1 MADDPA
7 AVRGAGTDGRLWVD
21 GTRAAPLPP
30 GPYDTTEREERIEV
44 RDGTGL
50 AGVII
55 EPVLPAG
62 SPPQPSVV
70 VTNGYSGLDYALRPD
85 LRLLAAYGYPVVLA
99 RLRGVPPS
107 EGKAGLYERYGQDG
121 HDVIEWTARQP
132 FCNGRVGM
140 IGASLLGISQWL
152 AAKERPPH
160 LAVVVPDDSPNDT
173 YRYLWYLGGM
183 EPGPGRRARAEVPG
197 VESEYGIAVSHP
209 WFDDFWR
216 QRAMLREDL
225 ETLARDGL
233 PALTSGGWDSY
244 MIEATSRAFTW
255 MRRAGAGPRARL
267 VIGPWRHA
275 GMFHASDSVT
285 YDVAPGSMIRPQV
298 GFELQL
304 RWLDR
309 WLREEDNG
317 IDAEPPVLIFV
328 QGPDQW
334 RYEHDWPLPD
344 ERRIRLYLS
353 GAPSWTVA
361 SRNDGTLAAEPPDGQ
376 DEASYSFDPA
386 SSRSPVAVTMPTLT
400 MVADGLPT
408 IKETILPAGARRE
421 HGRLIMDKSGYEA
434 QAVTWTS
441 AVLDQ
446 PTEITGFPSLVLW
459 ASVSRPDADFIAE
472 LTDVAP
478 RGDGTWSST
487 QITRG
492 YLRASAQFSRTGPT
506 ELAAGDVC
514 RYEIELQPTS
524 YVVPAGHRLRFAVQG
539 AAIDPAIDV
548 SWHGPGLGEHPYTV
562 TIRTGPGYA
571 SYAEIPVIGSAPSL
585 A

>member
-1 MADDPA
+1 MPEDPG

-21 GTRAAPLPP
+21 GARDAPLPP

-55 EPVLPAG
+55 EPVLPDG
-62 SPPQPSVV
+62 SPPQPCVV

-121 HDVIEWTARQP
+121 HDVIEWAARQP

-152 AAKERPPH
+152 AAKERPAH

-216 QRAMLREDL
+216 QRAMLREDF

-285 YDVAPGSMIRPQV
+285 YDVAPGSMIRP
-298 GFELQL
+298 
-304 RWLDR
+304 
-309 WLREEDNG
+309 
-317 IDAEPPVLIFV
+317 
-328 QGPDQW
+328 
-334 RYEHDWPLPD
+334 
-344 ERRIRLYLS
+344 
-353 GAPSWTVA
+353 
-361 SRNDGTLAAEPPDGQ
+361 
-376 DEASYSFDPA
+376 
-386 SSRSPVAVTMPTLT
+386 
-400 MVADGLPT
+400 
-408 IKETILPAGARRE
+408 
-421 HGRLIMDKSGYEA
+421 
-434 QAVTWTS
+434 
-441 AVLDQ
+441 
-446 PTEITGFPSLVLW
+446 
-459 ASVSRPDADFIAE
+459 
-472 LTDVAP
+472 
-478 RGDGTWSST
+478 
-487 QITRG
+487 
-492 YLRASAQFSRTGPT
+492 
-506 ELAAGDVC
+506 
-514 RYEIELQPTS
+514 
-524 YVVPAGHRLRFAVQG
+524 
-539 AAIDPAIDV
+539 
-548 SWHGPGLGEHPYTV
+548 
-562 TIRTGPGYA
+562 
-571 SYAEIPVIGSAPSL
+571 
-585 A
+585 